1 MDKALLNRDDID
13 ALLAWRDEHKDL
25 VRSAPAPLKA
35 IEILCPVYVV
45 RAFRNEDEIKLY
57 LKHHGVSLGY
67 FLLRKRS
74 DGQWIEIKSTLD
86 ISWEDKRSMFT
97 VYSSLMALM
106 VYGNDGV
113 EHHEYSTVKSTG
125 KSNGK
130 SSAARQRKAEA
141 TYILRRSNGRVGV
154 LQQGAHA
161 SPNGVF
167 TVRGHW
173 RHCKSGKEVW
183 IAEYRK
189 GCGKKKN
196 KTYKAGFEKED
207 K

>member
-35 IEILCPVYVV
+35 IEIICPVYVV

-57 LKHHGVSLGY
+57 LKHRGVNLGY
-67 FLLRKRS
+67 FLLRKRA

-97 VYSSLMALM
+97 VYGSLMALM

-113 EHHEYSTVKSTG
+113 EHREYSHAKSE
-125 KSNGK
+125 GK

-141 TYILRRSNGRVGV
+141 TYILRRSNGSVGV
-154 LQQGAHA
+154 IQQGAHA
-161 SPNGVF
+161 SPIGVF

-173 RHCKSGKEVW
+173 RHYKSGKEVW

-189 GCGKKKN
+189 GCGKN
-196 KTYKAGFEKED
+196 K
-207 K
+207 

>member
-35 IEILCPVYVV
+35 IEIICPVYVV

-57 LKHHGVSLGY
+57 LKHNGVNLGY
-67 FLLRKRS
+67 FLLRKRA

-97 VYSSLMALM
+97 VYGSLMALM

-113 EHHEYSTVKSTG
+113 ERREYIPNKYSEKSPTQ
-125 KSNGK
+125 KK
-130 SSAARQRKAEA
+130 RKTDV
-141 TYILRRSNGRVGV
+141 TYILQRKGGSICA
-154 LQQGAHA
+154 LPQGSHA
-161 SPNGVF
+161 SPSGVF

-173 RHCKSGKEVW
+173 RHYKSGKEVW
-183 IAEYRK
+183 IAEYKK
-189 GCGKKKN
+189 GCGKKTR
-196 KTYKAGFEKED
+196 KTYKPGFGKGELHEP
-207 K
+207 